1 MQHAPNVDSVA
12 NSVAAADVYQGEGI
26 VVARVDDPSTPGTNS
41 EATANGHLGVD
52 VAGNSN
58 VSTVDIFQDA
68 LDMAVNRSVVSSQH
82 PY

>member
-1 MQHAPNVDSVA
+1 VQHAPNADSVT
-12 NSVAAADVYQGEGI
+12 NGVAGA
-26 VVARVDDPSTPGTNS
+26 VARVDDPSTPGTNS

-52 VAGNSN
+52 VAGNSS
-58 VSTVDIFQDA
+58 VSPVDIFQDA